1 MVLGRAEVSA
11 GGNVDYE
18 NLLFEKRD
26 GSGYFSA
33 SLRVRLSDRYGLSHH
48 EDNPYSGLALSA

>member
-18 NLLFEKRD
+18 NLLFKKRD

-33 SLRVRLSDRYGLSHH
+33 SLRLRLSDRYGLSHH
-48 EDNPYSGLALSA
+48 DDSPFPGLASSA